1 MAVLVSVNN
10 LTDFKVSN
18 IFVQRIIKSVFLNE
32 GVKNAEISVAFL
44 NEGEIRVIN
53 KEYRSKDKATD
64 VLSFLL
70 DQDKMIGEIIICPT
84 KVKGE
89 LSEVLIHGSLHLL
102 GYDHEKNQR
111 ERDLMRTK
119 EDFYLTKIFNHI
131 KIN

>member
-10 LTDFKVSN
+10 LTDFKVSSV
-18 IFVQRIIKSVFLNE
+18 FVRRVIQSVFLSE

-44 NEGEIRVIN
+44 NENEIRDIN
-53 KEYRSKDKATD
+53 KKYRSRNKATD

-70 DQDKMIGEIIICPT
+70 DQEKMIGELIICPI

-102 GYDHEKNQR
+102 GYDHEKSKK
-111 ERDLMRTK
+111 ERDLMRAK
-119 EDFYLTKIFNHI
+119 EEFYSF
-131 KIN
+131 